1 MFVSWCN
8 ETLLTRNYT
17 NTLGEIL
24 SICSV
29 QNVLRNTVSL
39 KTHWKLNHVN
49 VTQPHEAPTGQKAW
63 EQEGVWAGFTAQCS
77 LHFPSSGGLSS
88 CQHFNE
94 CSGFP
99 PTVSTHPLLH
109 SSPPPRSGCLTTAAA
124 VQECLPY
131 NVTHISKRQSALLL
145 LCEEPVS
152 PRCSL
157 SPLSLFFRTR
167 FTERH
172 SLMSHCRLT
181 FPAAAN
187 TNCTE
192 TLTYSWAPSL
202 PRFP

>member
-1 MFVSWCN
+1 M
-8 ETLLTRNYT
+8 R
-17 NTLGEIL
+17 
-24 SICSV
+24 
-29 QNVLRNTVSL
+29 
-39 KTHWKLNHVN
+39 
-49 VTQPHEAPTGQKAW
+49 AW
-63 EQEGVWAGFTAQCS
+63 GSESCFTAQCS
-77 LHFPSSGGLSS
+77 LHFPSTGGLSS

-145 LCEEPVS
+145 LCKEPVS

-157 SPLSLFFRTR
+157 SALSLFFRTR

-172 SLMSHCRLT
+172 SLMSHCQLT

-192 TLTYSWAPSL
+192 TPTYSWAPSL
-202 PRFP
+202 PRFPSRILNEQAFIFSVVTKTRQPEKSSWKNNTNGSNVSVAVKGTVHPKS

>member
-1 MFVSWCN
+1 MR
-8 ETLLTRNYT
+8 E
-17 NTLGEIL
+17 
-24 SICSV
+24 
-29 QNVLRNTVSL
+29 
-39 KTHWKLNHVN
+39 
-49 VTQPHEAPTGQKAW
+49 W
-63 EQEGVWAGFTAQCS
+63 ELFTAQCS
-77 LHFPSSGGLSS
+77 LHFPSTGGLSS

-124 VQECLPY
+124 VRECLPY

-145 LCEEPVS
+145 LCKEPVS

-157 SPLSLFFRTR
+157 SALSLFFRTR

-172 SLMSHCRLT
+172 SLMSHCQLT

-192 TLTYSWAPSL
+192 TPTYSWAPSL
-202 PRFP
+202 PRFPSRILNEQGFIFSVVTKQDSRRRVHGKITPTDPTSA